1 MSTYAFRGNPHFIE
15 QIQERLAQAGFT
27 REGEVEAAGFVIT
40 YCTTMTQLEDL
51 YFGDD
56 GLLQRM
62 VEGAQMI
69 DMSPV
74 TPNFA
79 DEMNAVA
86 TLSGFSMVTAPVVV
100 QDKMAAH
107 ALERENLTTFCYGEG
122 DGLIRA
128 EALLETV
135 FSAREERSSA
145 AACQLARMT
154 VTIQDTAQIM
164 SAMEALALCKGT
176 RSLILGAEATPIA
189 PAATTPLVADVLEA
203 VAQKRFNGSYS
214 VEMLMAEL
222 SSILMA
228 ADDHE
233 IILPQVESAFHLLE
247 LLAVI
252 GGASKSPAA
261 LALVYGSDHDGESYG
276 LDWSRANALYQ
287 CEEESDGEEDDE
299 DFGEEDDYLNEM
311 FGVSTGYSSN

>member
-1 MSTYAFRGNPHFIE
+1 MSTYAFRGNVHFIE
-15 QIQERLAQAGFT
+15 QIQERLTQAGFT

-51 YFGDD
+51 YFGED

-62 VEGAQMI
+62 VEGTQVI

-86 TLSGFSMVTAPVVV
+86 TLSGFSMVTAPAVVRNKV
-100 QDKMAAH
+100 AAH
-107 ALERENLTTFCYGEG
+107 GLERENLITFCYGEG
-122 DGLIRA
+122 DALLRA
-128 EALLETV
+128 EALLDAV
-135 FSAREERSSA
+135 FSQREERSST

-154 VTIQDTAQIM
+154 ITIQDTAQIM
-164 SAMEALALCKGT
+164 SAVEALALSKGART
-176 RSLILGAEATPIA
+176 LILGTEVPPSS
-189 PAATTPLVADVLEA
+189 PAATTPMVADVLEA

-287 CEEESDGEEDDE
+287 GDEGPVDEADEEGFD
-299 DFGEEDDYLNEM
+299 EEDDYLNEM
-311 FGVSTGYSSN
+311 FGISTGYSSN